1 MSKYIQ
7 LKKVKR
13 KNVKTKM
20 YMFGGGGQK
29 KSTFY
34 EGNTVGRVGG
44 MQYPYICNVFCGH
57 KPIIVI

>member
-1 MSKYIQ
+1 
-7 LKKVKR
+7 
-13 KNVKTKM
+13 M

-57 KPIIVI
+57 KPIIVY